1 MIVAI
6 DDSFVVPIPTTMK
19 VTGFLHLSS
28 NMMISPEA
36 RDTLVRR
43 LGNATNAWNGIAV
56 GANGKAGLTVNAAN
70 EQDAIDGA
78 LTDCNKQDR
87 DCRMIALG
95 PFLVERVNSS
105 K

>member
-19 VTGFLHLSS
+19 VTGFFHLSS

-36 RDTLVRR
+36 RDTLARR

-56 GANGKAGLTVNAAN
+56 GASGRAGLTLNAAN

-87 DCRMIALG
+87 DCRVIVLG
-95 PFLVERVNSS
+95 PFLVARLR
-105 K
+105 